1 MFEKENAITPLK
13 LRIVCSSTTQIII
26 FVFHEY
32 LEERKQNEALRI
44 SIYNGKYNID
54 LIKLW
59 LDSV

>member
-54 LIKLW
+54 LIKL
-59 LDSV
+59 